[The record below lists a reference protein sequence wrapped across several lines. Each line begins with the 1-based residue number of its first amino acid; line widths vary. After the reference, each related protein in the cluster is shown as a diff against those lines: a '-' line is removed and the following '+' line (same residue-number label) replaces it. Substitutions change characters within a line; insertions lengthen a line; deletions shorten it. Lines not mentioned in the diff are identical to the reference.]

1 MPRGDGSVPDRSRS
15 PHRGARRGHRAGAY
29 VRSTGQLPRPQTDWS
44 VKDRADASAGVVVP
58 EWFRRLRAQLGSLP
72 DSEKVLAAGRLRDL
86 AAALDVES
94 GVAA

>member
-1 MPRGDGSVPDRSRS
+1 MPRGAGSVGDRSRS
-15 PHRGARRGHRAGAY
+15 PRRGTRRGHRAGAY
-29 VRSTGQLPRPQTDWS
+29 VRSTGQLARPKTDWS
-44 VKDRADASAGVVVP
+44 VTDQRDAASGVEVP
-58 EWFRRLRAQLGSLP
+58 EWFRRLRAHLGGLT